1 MSVLSRNRGR
11 SSAGESACDGCCNET
26 ERAGFLGYGARS
38 WTTSL
43 VRSLQWSLLAFFLFA
58 CGGGG
63 CGGCEACG
71 TGPIPGGFPI
81 EERVPNSA
89 QVRLTSSGI
98 DFIESNAADLV
109 PLLLPDGLEFDI
121 PRSQTT
127 ADLTICTP
135 DITICPDDNC
145 KIQGEIEQVMLE
157 PNAPNQLLA
166 TIRLRLRTLSCNAAG
181 DCSLGPLPIDLD
193 HWLCGGGVLA
203 TVDTENPSGSRPDV
217 GITATISFEE
227 ETELARAGYTRLV
240 IGDAGLEEGRGLEG
254 TDDIMIDGD
263 GGLVGALAGLLD
275 GIIIG
280 QIEGQI
286 GDLLQGALDDQLCTT
301 TTEYGCPTGTCS
313 DDPAD
318 PGSTCRFGPADG
330 AGTCTSGGRCV
341 PLLLGTDGQG
351 DLGAAFLGG
360 VSPGTHAPGQFL
372 LASGGEGEAINEG
385 MSLFM
390 YGGFIGTNSDFSVT
404 PAHNPC
410 VPAID
415 PPPIPTV
422 PRVETFRGN
431 SAPGLAENP
440 HLGIGLA
447 ESFLDHAGYG
457 MYDAGLLCIGAGTN
471 LAQELSTG
479 LFSLVVQSLGR
490 LVFPEDAAPLGIAL
504 RPQTPPDFTIG
515 SGGEGDPLL
524 QIALDQ
530 MQMDFYV
537 FSSERYIRFMTYEA
551 DLRIG
556 VDLRAEG
563 GQLIPEITEL
573 APVEGTGVVTNTGD
587 LLREDPEA
595 LATSM
600 GLVLETAV
608 GMFAGGIGAVDLP
621 DIMGL
626 QLQIPDGGIQGIE
639 DGGESF
645 LSIFANLAVAP
656 SPITAKLDTRMQI
669 VDAQIDPTSLELDTF
684 GQGEMPKVTLQV
696 EALDVPLNTDVEYS
710 VRVDGMPWSHWTS
723 ESEIVLDDES
733 ALLFQAKHTI
743 EARARIAG
751 EPGSVDDSPAFQE
764 LIVDVLAPEAEL
776 ELAADGGTTVVAW
789 DVVTDNE
796 DLLVRHR
803 AIGAETWSEWTRL
816 GDLGTLPIGELE
828 VEVKDEAG
836 NVGSASSSLIRGRP
850 NPAGGGC
857 ECSVDGEGSSKAPF
871 SALLLLVVFV
881 IWRRRHGSVVTARKE
896 AGGPRGRTFLFL
908 NVLLPLALALG
919 GCDCG
924 GEGDDTTSGD
934 MFMATDM
941 GPGPPL
947 DPGLLATHLDMAAQE
962 DGSLVLAG
970 YSPGNP
976 PRVRYGDLV
985 VGVWDSAA
993 EVVDWEVVDG
1003 APDGPVTN
1011 EPGWRDGVSAPGD
1024 DVGRWA
1030 SVIVTGGQ
1038 VHVAYY
1044 DQTNGALKFASGNPG
1059 GPWTT
1064 HVVDEDGNAGRYAS
1078 LTATSDGVAVSYMA
1092 VTNATATP
1100 GRPTG
1105 IVRVATASGV
1115 PASAADWTVSEVL
1128 SKEIPCR
1135 FELCP
1140 EGAVCAED
1148 GQCQMESG
1156 DCGECASDEACIG
1169 GSCTATFTDDWVQ
1182 AYPESV
1188 GLYTSLAEAST
1199 GLALVWYDRT
1209 EGNIW
1214 GASESGGTWAEPFLI
1229 DGYGVGDAL
1238 IGDSGI
1244 GASLAVDASDVWH
1257 VTYVDGAEENL
1268 RYSRIEGGTVTSEI
1282 VDNGTSD
1289 GTMMHDDG
1297 RHLIGDDSAVVVTD
1311 GGEVRVAYQ
1320 DATAGRAMFARRGGD
1335 GTWTLSIADEG
1346 DFTGFFTDQVLV
1358 GGTSFVATWWR
1369 NDSED
1374 NRGNGVRVVSID

>member
-1 MSVLSRNRGR
+1 MSELSGFRGR
-11 SSAGESACDGCCNET
+11 SSCDEATCNECKP
-26 ERAGFLGYGARS
+26 AKSPSFMGYSAQS

-43 VRSLQWSLLAFFLFA
+43 LKSLQWSLVAFFLVA

-63 CGGCEACG
+63 CGGCEECG
-71 TGPIPGGFPI
+71 VSPIPGGFPI
-81 EERVPNSA
+81 EERVSNSA

-98 DFIESNAADLV
+98 DFIESNSNDLV
-109 PLLLPDGLEFDI
+109 TLLLPDGLQFDI
-121 PRSQTT
+121 PRTETS
-127 ADLTICTP
+127 ADLTICEP
-135 DITICPDDNC
+135 DIIVCPDSDCAIN
-145 KIQGEIEQVMLE
+145 GEIEELILD
-157 PNAPNQLLA
+157 PSAPNQLLA
-166 TIRLRLRTLSCNAAG
+166 TIRLGLQTFRCDDSG
-181 DCSLGPLPIDLD
+181 DCSLGALPIRLE
-193 HWLCGGGVLA
+193 HWACGGGVLA
-203 TVDTENPSGSRPDV
+203 TIDTSAGSRPDV
-217 GITATISFEE
+217 GITATITFET
-227 ETELARAGYTRLV
+227 ETELARNGYTRLV
-240 IGDAGLEEGRGLEG
+240 VSDAQLEEGRSLE
-254 TDDIMIDGD
+254 DEDIDIEGD
-263 GGLVGALAGLLD
+263 GGLVGALAGLLS
-275 GIIIG
+275 GIIVD
-280 QIEGQI
+280 QVEGQV
-286 GDLLQGALDDQLCTT
+286 GDLLQGVLDDQLCTT

-318 PGSTCRFGPADG
+318 PDSTCRFGPADG
-330 AGTCTSGGRCV
+330 SGTCTGGGRCV
-341 PLLLGTDGQG
+341 PLLLGTDGEG
-351 DLGAAFLGG
+351 DLGAAFLGSI
-360 VSPGTHAPGQFL
+360 SPGTHAPGQFL
-372 LASGGEGEAINEG
+372 LASGGDGEAVNEG

-390 YGGFIGTNSDFSVT
+390 YGGFIGTNADFSVT

-415 PPPIPTV
+415 PPPLPTI
-422 PRVETFRGN
+422 PRVDTFRGN
-431 SAPGLAENP
+431 SAPGLATDP

-515 SGGEGDPLL
+515 AGTEDDPIL

-537 FSSERYIRFMTYEA
+537 YSSERFIRFMTYEA

-556 VDLRAEG
+556 INLRAEG
-563 GQLIPEITEL
+563 GQLIPEIVEL
-573 APVEGTGVVTNTGD
+573 APAEGTGRVFNTED
-587 LLREDPEA
+587 LLREDPET

-600 GLVLETAV
+600 GLVLETAI
-608 GMFAGGIGAVDLP
+608 GMFAGGIGAIDLP

-626 QLQIPDGGIQGIE
+626 QLDVPDGGIQGITD
-639 DGGESF
+639 DGEAF

-656 SPITAKLDTRMQI
+656 SPFTAKLDTRMQI
-669 VDAQIDPTSLELDTF
+669 VNAEIDPTSLALDTL
-684 GQGEMPKVTLQV
+684 GQGEMPRVTLQV
-696 EALDVPLNTDVEYS
+696 EALDVPLDTEVEYS
-710 VRVDGMPWSHWTS
+710 VRVDGMPWSRWTTDT
-723 ESEIVLDDES
+723 EIVLDDET

-751 EPGSVDDSPAFQE
+751 EPNSVDDSPAFQE
-764 LIVDVLAPEAEL
+764 LIVDILAPELEL
-776 ELAADGGTTVVAW
+776 ESAADGGTTVVAW
-789 DVVTDNE
+789 DVVTKNE
-796 DLLVRHR
+796 DLLVRYR
-803 AIGAETWSEWTRL
+803 AIGGTEWSEWTRQ
-816 GDLGTLPIGELE
+816 GDLGTLPVGEIE

-836 NVGSASSSLIRGRP
+836 NVGSTSSALIRGRP

-857 ECSVDGEGSSKAPF
+857 DCAVEGEGSSKAPF
-871 SALLLLVVFV
+871 SALLMLAVFFV
-881 IWRRRHGSVVTARKE
+881 WRRRTGGVRPARKE
-896 AGGPRGRTFLFL
+896 ARGPRGRTFLFL
-908 NVLLPLALALG
+908 NFLLPLALALG

-924 GEGDDTTSGD
+924 GGGDDDPTADGD
-934 MFMATDM
+934 MMMPAEDM
-941 GPGPPL
+941 GPRPPL
-947 DPGLLATHLDMAAQE
+947 DPGLLATHLDMASQE

-976 PRVRYGDLV
+976 PRTRYGDLV

-993 EVVDWEVVDG
+993 EVVDWEIVDG

-1030 SVIVTGGQ
+1030 SVIVAGGE

-1044 DQTNGALKFASGNPG
+1044 DQTNGALKFASGTPG
-1059 GPWTT
+1059 GSWAVHT
-1064 HVVDEDGNAGRYAS
+1064 VDEDGNAGRYAS
-1078 LTATSDGVAVSYMA
+1078 LIATSSGVAVAYMA
-1092 VTNATATP
+1092 VINATETP
-1100 GRPTG
+1100 GQPTG
-1105 IVRVATASGV
+1105 VVRVATASGV
-1115 PASAADWTVSEVL
+1115 PAGASDWTVGEVL
-1128 SKEIPCR
+1128 SKAIPCR

-1140 EGAVCAED
+1140 DGAACVETGMCMTT
-1148 GQCQMESG
+1148 GS
-1156 DCGECASDEACIG
+1156 DCGECGSDEACVG
-1169 GSCTATFTDDWVQ
+1169 GSCQATFTEDWVQ
-1182 AYPESV
+1182 AHPEAV
-1188 GLYTSLAEAST
+1188 GLYASLAETST
-1199 GLALVWYDRT
+1199 GLGLVWYDRT
-1209 EGNIW
+1209 EGNLW
-1214 GASESGGTWAEPFLI
+1214 GSAESGGTWGEPFLI
-1229 DGYGVGDAL
+1229 DGYGVGDSF

-1268 RYSRIEGGTVTSEI
+1268 RYARIEGGTVETEI
-1282 VDNGTSD
+1282 VDNGTTD
-1289 GTMMHDDG
+1289 GTTMHDDG

-1335 GTWTLSIADEG
+1335 GSWTLSVADEG
-1346 DFTGFFTDQVLV
+1346 DFSGYFTDQVLV

-1374 NRGNGVRVVSID
+1374 SRGNGVRVVSID

>member
-1 MSVLSRNRGR
+1 MSELSGFRGR
-11 SSAGESACDGCCNET
+11 SSCDEATCNECKPA
-26 ERAGFLGYGARS
+26 ESHSFMGYSAQS

-43 VRSLQWSLLAFFLFA
+43 LRSLQWSLVAFFLVA

-63 CGGCEACG
+63 CGGCEECG
-71 TGPIPGGFPI
+71 VSPIPGGFPI
-81 EERVPNSA
+81 EERVSNSA

-98 DFIESNAADLV
+98 DFIEANSNDLV
-109 PLLLPDGLEFDI
+109 SLLLPDGLQFDI
-121 PRSQTT
+121 PRTETS
-127 ADLTICTP
+127 ADLTICEP
-135 DITICPDDNC
+135 DIIVCPDNDCAIN
-145 KIQGEIEQVMLE
+145 GEIEELILD
-157 PNAPNQLLA
+157 PNEPNQLLA
-166 TIRLRLRTLSCNAAG
+166 TVRVRLQTFRCDASG
-181 DCSLGPLPIDLD
+181 DCSLGALPIRLE
-193 HWLCGGGVLA
+193 HWACGGGVLA
-203 TVDTENPSGSRPDV
+203 TIDTTPGSRPDI
-217 GITATISFEE
+217 GITATINFET
-227 ETELARAGYTRLV
+227 ETELARNGYTRLV
-240 IGDAGLEEGRGLEG
+240 VTDAQLEEGRSLE
-254 TDDIMIDGD
+254 DEDIDIEGD
-263 GGLVGALAGLLD
+263 GGIVGFLAGFLSGLIVD
-275 GIIIG
+275 
-280 QIEGQI
+280 QVEGQV

-318 PGSTCRFGPADG
+318 PGSTCRFGAADG
-330 AGTCTSGGRCV
+330 SGTCTAGGRCV
-341 PLLLGTDGQG
+341 PLLLGTDGEG

-360 VSPGTHAPGQFL
+360 ISPGTHAPGQFL
-372 LASGGEGEAINEG
+372 LASGGDGEAVNDG

-390 YGGFIGTNSDFSVT
+390 YGGFIGTNADFSVT

-415 PPPIPTV
+415 PPPLPTI
-422 PRVETFRGN
+422 PRVNTFRGN
-431 SAPGLAENP
+431 SAPGLAEDP

-515 SGGEGDPLL
+515 AGTEDDPIL

-537 FSSERYIRFMTYEA
+537 YSSERFIRFMTYEA

-556 VDLRAEG
+556 INLRAEA
-563 GQLIPEITEL
+563 GQLVPEIVEL
-573 APVEGTGVVTNTGD
+573 APAEGTGRVFNTDD
-587 LLREDPEA
+587 LLREDPET

-600 GLVLETAV
+600 GLVLETAI
-608 GMFAGGIGAVDLP
+608 GMFAGGIGAIDLP

-626 QLQIPDGGIQGIE
+626 QLQIPDGGIQGITD
-639 DGGESF
+639 DGEAF

-656 SPITAKLDTRMQI
+656 SPYTTKLDTRMQI
-669 VDAQIDPTSLELDTF
+669 VNAEIDPTSLALDTL
-684 GQGEMPKVTLQV
+684 GQGEMPRVTLQV
-696 EALDVPLNTDVEYS
+696 EALDVPLETEVEYS
-710 VRVDGMPWSHWTS
+710 VRVDGMPWSRWTTDT
-723 ESEIVLDDES
+723 EIVLDDET

-751 EPGSVDDSPAFQE
+751 EPGSVDESPAFQE
-764 LIVDVLAPEAEL
+764 LIVDILPPEAEL
-776 ELAADGGTTVVAW
+776 ESAADGGTTVVAW
-789 DVVTDNE
+789 DVVTKNE
-796 DLLVRHR
+796 DLLVRYR
-803 AIGAETWSEWTRL
+803 AIGAEEWSEWTRQ
-816 GDLGTLPIGELE
+816 GDLGTLPVGELE

-857 ECSVDGEGSSKAPF
+857 DCAVEGQGSSKAPF
-871 SALLLLVVFV
+871 TALLLLAVFV
-881 IWRRRHGSVVTARKE
+881 IWRRRHGGVRPARKE
-896 AGGPRGRTFLFL
+896 ARGPRGRTFLFL
-908 NVLLPLALALG
+908 NFLLPLALALG

-924 GEGDDTTSGD
+924 GGGDDTTTTGD
-934 MFMATDM
+934 MMMPNEDM
-941 GPGPPL
+941 GPRPPL
-947 DPGLLATHLDMAAQE
+947 DPGLLATHLDMASQD

-976 PRVRYGDLV
+976 PRTRYGDLV

-993 EVVDWEVVDG
+993 EVVDWEIVDG

-1030 SVIVTGGQ
+1030 SIIVAGGQ

-1059 GPWTT
+1059 GSWAIHT
-1064 HVVDEDGNAGRYAS
+1064 VDEDGNAGRYAS
-1078 LTATSDGVAVSYMA
+1078 LIETSSGVAVAYMA
-1092 VTNATATP
+1092 VIDASETP
-1100 GRPTG
+1100 GQPTG
-1105 IVRVATASGV
+1105 VVRVATASGV
-1115 PASAADWTVSEVL
+1115 PAAAGDWTVGEVL
-1128 SKEIPCR
+1128 SKAIPCR

-1140 EGAVCAED
+1140 DGAACVETGMCMAET
-1148 GQCQMESG
+1148 S
-1156 DCGECASDEACIG
+1156 DCGECGSDEACVG
-1169 GSCTATFTDDWVQ
+1169 GSCQAIFTEDWVQ
-1182 AYPESV
+1182 AHPEAV
-1188 GLYTSLAEAST
+1188 GLYASLAESST

-1214 GASESGGTWAEPFLI
+1214 GSAESGGTWGEPFLI
-1229 DGYGVGDAL
+1229 DGYGVGDSF

-1268 RYSRIEGGTVTSEI
+1268 RYARIEGGTVEAEI
-1282 VDNGTSD
+1282 VDNGTTD
-1289 GTMMHDDG
+1289 GTTMHDDG

-1335 GTWTLSIADEG
+1335 GSWTLSIADEG
-1346 DFTGFFTDQVLV
+1346 DFSGFFTDQVLV

-1369 NDSED
+1369 NDSEAD
-1374 NRGNGVRVVSID
+1374 RGNGVRVVSID